1 MHPFFSETMVRHR
14 GRELDRAVHDVYHLQ
29 PLPAVSRRPHPV
41 RESVLLRL
49 TTVGDTE
56 AIERLA
62 ALEAVPAPDSRCV
75 VAEVG
80 GALVAAL
87 PLRGGKVIADP
98 FRATAHLIPLLE
110 LRAKQLEGQ
119 AHHRRAGL
127 RGLVRALGRA

>member
-62 ALEAVPAPDSRCV
+62 ALEAVSAPDSRCV

-80 GALVAAL
+80 GAPSRRPPAAA
-87 PLRGGKVIADP
+87 R
-98 FRATAHLIPLLE
+98 
-110 LRAKQLEGQ
+110 
-119 AHHRRAGL
+119 
-127 RGLVRALGRA
+127 